1 MNIKNVSK
9 RELLDFS
16 QFVGKVHDDKYKPLS
31 PSNQSQGG
39 YEKSGLSKIKREP
52 AYDHVGYAD
61 AVFNNYS
68 KIDVPGLRVSGQ
80 GKEYKEDASGFGV
93 SSIIHATE
101 SLKIND
107 FSLRKISDF

>member
-1 MNIKNVSK
+1 MNIKNISK

-16 QFVGKVHDDKYKPLS
+16 QFVGKVHDEKYKPLS

-39 YEKSGLSKIKREP
+39 YEKSGFSKIKREP

-61 AVFNNYS
+61 SVFNNQS
-68 KIDVPGLRVSGQ
+68 KIDVPGIRIKGNDS
-80 GKEYKEDASGFGV
+80 EYKEDATGFGV

-101 SLKIND
+101 SLIND
-107 FSLRKISDF
+107 FSLARIKDF